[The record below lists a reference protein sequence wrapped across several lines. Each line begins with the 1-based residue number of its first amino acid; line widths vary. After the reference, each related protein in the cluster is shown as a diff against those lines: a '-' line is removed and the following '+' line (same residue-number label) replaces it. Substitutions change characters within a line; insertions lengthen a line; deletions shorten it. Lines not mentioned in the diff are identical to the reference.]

1 MSRLFTS
8 IVTFGGQFHIPVLFS
23 SCSPQLWSIHSSIL
37 LLLLPLLLII
47 VHLIIW
53 SVTTTFVPSSRSSA
67 PKYAVTYYASA
78 PFRILDTFAMFAH
91 FLFFFCVAF
100 DSFYLGGSSSKA
112 WSILFVNE
120 RMNGWKPLQTFPAQH
135 LLRYRQPHLPL
146 LLLCHTTKGC
156 TRLWQP
162 IKKLKHTN
170 LNFTMHK
177 NRNDK
182 ADKHTHN
189 TMTTRGCQCQVP
201 PKDLCRCGISALH
214 RHCRSFSSY
223 QRPSR
228 GVINADLRTLIMI
241 WFDQNGKSTETSSSW
256 DCLGGKWKTRKL
268 SVSEL

>member
-1 MSRLFTS
+1 MQARHFVFWTHSPCSPISCSSSALHLIPSTS
-8 IVTFGGQFHIPVLFS
+8 AVLPQRPDRYCLWMNEWMDGNPCRPSQRSISSVIDNPISLS
-23 SCSPQLWSIHSSIL
+23 SC
-37 LLLLPLLLII
+37 
-47 VHLIIW
+47 
-53 SVTTTFVPSSRSSA
+53 F
-67 PKYAVTYYASA
+67 AVVWQS
-78 PFRILDTFAMFAH
+78 
-91 FLFFFCVAF
+91 
-100 DSFYLGGSSSKA
+100 
-112 WSILFVNE
+112 
-120 RMNGWKPLQTFPAQH
+120 
-135 LLRYRQPHLPL
+135 
-146 LLLCHTTKGC
+146 

-177 NRNDK
+177 NRNDR

-256 DCLGGKWKTRKL
+256 DCLGGKKRKTRKL

>member
-1 MSRLFTS
+1 MFTS
-8 IVTFGGQFHIPVLFS
+8 TL
-23 SCSPQLWSIHSSIL
+23 IHSFIYSPPPPPSPAYHRPLDHLICNHDICFFFSFIGTEIRGNLLCKRAISYSGHIRHVRPFLVL
-37 LLLLPLLLII
+37 LLRCIWFLLPRRFFLKGLIDI
-47 VHLIIW
+47 VCEWTNEWMETPADLP
-53 SVTTTFVPSSRSSA
+53 SAASPPLSTTPSPS
-67 PKYAVTYYASA
+67 P
-78 PFRILDTFAMFAH
+78 P
-91 FLFFFCVAF
+91 
-100 DSFYLGGSSSKA
+100 
-112 WSILFVNE
+112 
-120 RMNGWKPLQTFPAQH
+120 
-135 LLRYRQPHLPL
+135 
-146 LLLCHTTKGC
+146 LLCHTTKGC
-156 TRLWQP
+156 TLLWQP

-182 ADKHTHN
+182 AYKHTHN

-256 DCLGGKWKTRKL
+256 DCLGGKRKTRKL